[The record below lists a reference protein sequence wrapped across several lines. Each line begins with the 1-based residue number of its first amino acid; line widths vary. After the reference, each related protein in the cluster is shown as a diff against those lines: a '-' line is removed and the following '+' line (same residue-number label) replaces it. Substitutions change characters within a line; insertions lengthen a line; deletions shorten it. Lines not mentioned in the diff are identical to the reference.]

1 MSESLCKT
9 IDLKTEQKILATGRT
24 TVLTQDTIVVYD
36 GQYPNTAIWM
46 KSGRAIFIKSKKSK
60 KKVIVKLPV
69 DVSDRS
75 LNIKIAPV
83 LLFVDQVLHQKSA
96 KVTVVLTKG
105 SEIII
110 LDKPTLIHF
119 SDQNS

>member
-1 MSESLCKT
+1 
-9 IDLKTEQKILATGRT
+9 
-24 TVLTQDTIVVYD
+24 
-36 GQYPNTAIWM
+36 M

-119 SDQNS
+119 SDQNSQKSIA